1 MNLDCPNGVEKSLTA
16 LSHNPF
22 GDHGDC
28 DPVWWHHER
37 DPCRR
42 FSTLPY
48 GGTLA
53 IWHGGHHQ
61 QTKEIFPKIGKP
73 R

>member
-42 FSTLPY
+42 FSTLTY

-53 IWHGGHHQ
+53 I
-61 QTKEIFPKIGKP
+61 
-73 R
+73 